1 MTEDGPP
8 MTKAA
13 AHALLDEAR
22 VRISAIDDE
31 LIRVIGERHDIVL
44 DVARAKETL
53 GLPVMDPRREA
64 TVVRR
69 AAEKARELGV
79 DEEMT
84 RDVIWRIIAAARSAQ
99 EERPLGWPETPRT
112 GKHPDP

>member
-1 MTEDGPP
+1 MTGDRPP
-8 MTKAA
+8 MTKAE
-13 AHALLDEAR
+13 AHALLDEVR
-22 VRISAIDDE
+22 VRISGIDDE
-31 LIRVIGERHDIVL
+31 LIRVIGERHDLVL
-44 DVARAKETL
+44 EVARAKEVL
-53 GLPVMDPRREA
+53 GLPVMDPGREA

-99 EERPLGWPETPRT
+99 EERPLGWPEAPRT
-112 GKHPDP
+112 GERPDA